1 MKNDRLS
8 RCLGDI
14 DEKFIDEAADYKK
27 KGRKRGVYY
36 LTAALAACILIV
48 VAAQVRP

>member
-14 DEKFIDEAADYKK
+14 DEKFIDEAYTTLPP
-27 KGRKRGVYY
+27 RLQPVF
-36 LTAALAACILIV
+36 
-48 VAAQVRP
+48 

>member
-8 RCLGDI
+8 CCLGDI

-36 LTAALAACILIV
+36 SSPRLQPV
-48 VAAQVRP
+48 F